1 MGYGYVSA
9 LGIELL
15 AAASDHGSG
24 VRIGVLD
31 SGVPRPY
38 SGINRVKWHVMRQ
51 LVFDSLGHATEIA
64 SVLVGGN
71 YIGGICTRSDLWYI
85 PVLDEEGSGTIES
98 VSNGIYKA
106 IECDVDIINLSL
118 GFARTQKCPKRLEQ
132 ACKDAF
138 DAGKVIIC
146 AAGNDGGPVNWP
158 AALET
163 TISVGSSDKDGLKTS
178 FSSTGEVDF
187 VAPGSELYVQ
197 TKDGGVKKVFG
208 TSFSAAIV
216 SGVAALLVAGMHRK
230 DHSPGMK
237 AVMKALRGIAQDV
250 DAPGWDEMTG
260 YGAIGGNGGKNV
272 DPMLCMEI
280 KSGFFGRIVSKLQSI
295 FGFGESDNKENGNG
309 RV

>member
-9 LGIELL
+9 LGLELL
-15 AAASDHGSG
+15 AAASDHGAG

-31 SGVPRPY
+31 SGTPTPFACINGVRYHVRRP
-38 SGINRVKWHVMRQ
+38 
-51 LVFDSLGHATEIA
+51 LVFDSLGHSTEIA
-64 SVLVGGN
+64 SIMVGGSN
-71 YIGGICTRSDLWYI
+71 IGGICTRSDLWYI
-85 PVLDEEGSGTIES
+85 PVLDEDGSGSIDS
-98 VSNGIYKA
+98 VTKGIYKA

-118 GFARTQKCPKRLEQ
+118 GFARTQTCPKKLER
-132 ACKDAF
+132 ACRDAF
-138 DAGKVIIC
+138 DAGKAVVC
-146 AAGNDGGPVNWP
+146 AAGNDGGSVNWP

-163 TISVGSSDKDGLKTS
+163 TISVGSSDKNCLKTS
-178 FSSTGEVDF
+178 FSSFGEVDF